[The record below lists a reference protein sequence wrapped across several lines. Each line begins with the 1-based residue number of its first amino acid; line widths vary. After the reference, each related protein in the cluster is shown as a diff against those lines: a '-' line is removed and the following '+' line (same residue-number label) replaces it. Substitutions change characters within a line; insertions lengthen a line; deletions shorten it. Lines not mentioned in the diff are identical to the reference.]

1 MISPRILFLQGTLT
15 SGRLF
20 RLSICLLFWKSTD
33 VIENVFKFNFQALA
47 SKFHHT
53 ACHGCCLQRKVG
65 SRGEGGEIFGIIQDL
80 DLDSKCGKFILL
92 FEGAKAV
99 EGAGVGRVTRALPV
113 HRGSQVQVG
122 QMQVSMRFIMLC

>member
-1 MISPRILFLQGTLT
+1 MISPRILFLQGMLT

-53 ACHGCCLQRKVG
+53 ACHGCCLQREVG

-80 DLDSKCGKFILL
+80 DLDSKCANL
-92 FEGAKAV
+92 FSTLKVRKQWKELVLAGSHVPSQFTGVRRCKWAKC
-99 EGAGVGRVTRALPV
+99 R
-113 HRGSQVQVG
+113 
-122 QMQVSMRFIMLC
+122 